1 MLIGGF
7 FSVDGALLLDESPG
21 REFMLRLDT
30 KGHYKE
36 KIFTSNGRT
45 ASVLALQHCAKRMEG
60 KKILLPDYLCLS
72 VISAVEAAGLAYDF
86 YHVQENLEINWESLY
101 SKIDES
107 TGMIY
112 VIHYFSVPQHSNLVE
127 QIKSVVKEK
136 NILIMEDITQA
147 LFSKHSERMGFGDY
161 IVASLRKWFPMTDG
175 GLLAI
180 RNGLEGE
187 ALTLADAYEQSV
199 YQELLISV
207 LRMQYERDPN
217 QSKEAYLHYEKAANA
232 SRYLDLTPRSM
243 TAASQHILT
252 HADIREL
259 IQRRVDNFNFL
270 EEKLKAIPEIKVLS
284 KPIGTDGNFVPF
296 GMTILVEKREELY
309 QYLTAHN
316 VIPEIQW
323 ILPAEYY
330 EPGQDAVFLSKHN
343 LMLQCDQ
350 RYAREDMDYVE
361 NLLSAF
367 FHHAPDL
374 DQ

>member
-1 MLIGGF
+1 MKCREDTLGADAAVLPAAERHFKGSEEACTVDNRAAGFHRRYNLEGTLLVSGEYAAGQTEDGVVRDLDGLFIGIKADDGDDRSEDFHILGDIRGLWNICDDGRLIVCAV
-7 FSVDGALLLDESPG
+7 SLAAEQKLAALLDV
-21 REFMLRLDT
+21 
-30 KGHYKE
+30 YK
-36 KIFTSNGRT
+36 R
-45 ASVLALQHCAKRMEG
+45 Q
-60 KKILLPDYLCLS
+60 
-72 VISAVEAAGLAYDF
+72 
-86 YHVQENLEINWESLY
+86 
-101 SKIDES
+101 
-107 TGMIY
+107 
-112 VIHYFSVPQHSNLVE
+112 
-127 QIKSVVKEK
+127 
-136 NILIMEDITQA
+136 
-147 LFSKHSERMGFGDY
+147 
-161 IVASLRKWFPMTDG
+161 
-175 GLLAI
+175 
-180 RNGLEGE
+180 

-350 RYAREDMDYVE
+350 RYTREDMDYVE